1 MTNEKLIIFIN
12 NIIFLGLYNTTIKN
26 PEIVEIILDMLFSH
40 LNLYLHADDNIL
52 PPIKLELCTD
62 IHGMDVIMKEPIAQ
76 LIFAL
81 QKIYINTITKN
92 SSTSEKI
99 YNILELLCEKMT
111 IIELE
116 HLNLVIKILFI

>member
-1 MTNEKLIIFIN
+1 MINEKLLIFIN
-12 NIIFLGLYNTTIKN
+12 NIIFLGLYNSAIKN

-40 LNLYLHADDNIL
+40 LNLYLHDNIL
-52 PPIKLELCTD
+52 PPVKLELCTD
-62 IHGMDVIMKEPIAQ
+62 IHGIDIVMQEPIAQ

-92 SSTSEKI
+92 SSIFEKI
-99 YNILELLCEKMT
+99 YNILESLCKKMA

-116 HLNLVIKILFI
+116 HLNLVIKISI

>member
-1 MTNEKLIIFIN
+1 MINEKLTIFIN
-12 NIIFLGLYNTTIKN
+12 NIIFLGLYNIAIKN

-40 LNLYLHADDNIL
+40 LNLYLYVDDNIL
-52 PPIKLELCTD
+52 PPVKLELCTD
-62 IHGMDVIMKEPIAQ
+62 IHGMDVVMQEPIAQ

-81 QKIYINTITKN
+81 QKIYINTTTKN

-99 YNILELLCEKMT
+99 YNILESLCKKMT

-116 HLNLVIKILFI
+116 HLNLVIKILF